1 MRSITPHLTNEFL
14 NKGITAKNVASKEA
28 YEVSTYSE
36 LRQLIAKL
44 SYVNKDF
51 ILFFRG
57 KHPMKDVC
65 YRRQIHHIFDSNIN
79 DQPL

>member
-1 MRSITPHLTNEFL
+1 MAAILMPVISVHISQSKRRFSPDNIQGKDKKRGRTV
-14 NKGITAKNVASKEA
+14 NVRP
-28 YEVSTYSE
+28 
-36 LRQLIAKL
+36 L
-44 SYVNKDF
+44 
-51 ILFFRG
+51 LFFC

>member
-1 MRSITPHLTNEFL
+1 MAKVQNFSGITPDLPFTE
-14 NKGITAKNVASKEA
+14 
-28 YEVSTYSE
+28 Y
-36 LRQLIAKL
+36 
-44 SYVNKDF
+44 DF
-51 ILFFRG
+51 YDIYKRIFENSG